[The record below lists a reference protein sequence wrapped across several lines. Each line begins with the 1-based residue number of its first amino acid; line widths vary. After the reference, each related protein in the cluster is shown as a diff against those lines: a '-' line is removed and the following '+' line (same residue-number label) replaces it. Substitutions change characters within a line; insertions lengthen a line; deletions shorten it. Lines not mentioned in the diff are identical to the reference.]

1 MRATTIVS
9 GVGAGLRRNLTMHA
23 TVVVVTAISLFFLGT
38 ALLMNRQVDLVKSYW
53 YDRVEV
59 SVFLCG
65 ADSQAA
71 TCPNGEVT
79 PEERAGIEAG
89 LRGLPV
95 VEQVIYESKEEAYR
109 HFKEYYRDSAI
120 AENVT
125 VEQMPQ
131 SFRVKLTDPERFRD
145 VFEAFSDRQGVEL
158 VQDEKELFESLF
170 DVLGKLQLG
179 ALVLAGVQA
188 LAAVTLISATI
199 RVAAFNR
206 RRETGIMRL
215 VGASSFS
222 IQLPFILEGG
232 LAGLLGALLAIGG
245 LAAVEHFIVLGWA
258 APNVPQLTNY
268 VQWGDLYPIMGIV
281 LLVGVALAALASFV
295 TLIRYLRV

>member
-1 MRATTIVS
+1 VRATTVLS
-9 GVGAGLRRNLTMHA
+9 GLGAGLRRNVTMFA
-23 TVVVVTAISLFFLGT
+23 TVVVVTAISLLFLGT
-38 ALLMNRQVDLVKSYW
+38 ALLVDKQVDLVKSYW
-53 YDRVEV
+53 YDKVEV

-65 ADSQAA
+65 ADSEAP
-71 TCPNGEVT
+71 TCSGEVT
-79 PEERAGIEAG
+79 PEQRAALERD
-89 LRGLPV
+89 LRLLPV
-95 VEQVIYESKEEAYR
+95 VQDVIYESKEEAFG
-109 HFKEYYRDSAI
+109 HFQDYYRDSAI

-125 VEQMPQ
+125 VDQMPQ
-131 SFRVKLTDPERFRD
+131 SFRVKLEDPERFRD
-145 VFEAFSDRQGVEL
+145 VFDAFAGREGVEL

-188 LAAVTLISATI
+188 LVAVTLISATI

-222 IQLPFILEGG
+222 IQLPFVLEGA

-245 LAAVEHFIVLGWA
+245 LAAIQHFLVLGWA

-268 VQWGDLYPIMGIV
+268 VQWSDVYPIMGIMLV
-281 LLVGVALAALASFV
+281 VGVALAAVASSV
-295 TLIRYLRV
+295 TLLRYLRV